1 MIMQYN
7 NNNNDKLLSAEDL
20 NYAQSVMVKIP
31 PHQNTPSSSPIQG
44 AKTPAVYYN
53 EPSITSMQV
62 KRDKEAELKS
72 NDIYWSKRLTALE
85 ENLKKTNQ
93 IMEKEYE
100 DAVSNDFMQ
109 Y

>member
-7 NNNNDKLLSAEDL
+7 NNNNDKLLSTEEL
-20 NYAQSVMVKIP
+20 NYAPGVMVNVP
-31 PHQNTPSSSPIQG
+31 PQQNIPSSSPIQA
-44 AKTPAVYYN
+44 AKSPAVYYN

-62 KRDKEAELKS
+62 KRDKEAELKL
-72 NDIYWSKRLTALE
+72 NDIYWNKRLTALE

-100 DAVSNDFMQ
+100 DAVSNDLTKK
-109 Y
+109 